1 MIRFD
6 EALAHVLALAR
17 PLEAEQ
23 VALAEANGR
32 VLAAPAVAQVS
43 APPADVSVMDG
54 YAVREADLATL
65 PATLRIGGES
75 FAGRGHDTPVEPGQ
89 CVRIF
94 TGAPVPPGA
103 DRVVMQEQVRR
114 EGDIAMFE
122 APLSPARFIRRA
134 GSDFGKADALL
145 AAGTLLGPRQMVAAA
160 AADLDRLSVWRRP
173 RLTVLS
179 TGDELARPGTARE
192 RAQAIPESISFGV
205 SALAES
211 WGAEFIGSVILA
223 DRLEDM
229 ERAAEQAL
237 RDADIVVVT
246 GGASVGERDFAKAMF
261 DNQGLELAFSKVAM
275 KPGKPVW
282 FGRAQDRLV
291 LGLPGNPTSA
301 MVTARLFLAPL
312 ISGLVGRDP
321 HVALRWRK
329 MALADALPPTG
340 ERETFARATVENGRA
355 RVLPN
360 QDSGA
365 QKTLADCDHLV
376 RLPPGSDVIEAG
388 SRVDALDF

>member
-43 APPADVSVMDG
+43 APPADVSAMDG

-114 EGDIAMFE
+114 EGDIATFE
-122 APLSPARFIRRA
+122 APLSAARFIRRA

-145 AAGTLLGPRQMVAAA
+145 AAGTLLG
-160 AADLDRLSVWRRP
+160 
-173 RLTVLS
+173 
-179 TGDELARPGTARE
+179 
-192 RAQAIPESISFGV
+192 
-205 SALAES
+205 
-211 WGAEFIGSVILA
+211 
-223 DRLEDM
+223 
-229 ERAAEQAL
+229 
-237 RDADIVVVT
+237 
-246 GGASVGERDFAKAMF
+246 
-261 DNQGLELAFSKVAM
+261 
-275 KPGKPVW
+275 
-282 FGRAQDRLV
+282 
-291 LGLPGNPTSA
+291 
-301 MVTARLFLAPL
+301 
-312 ISGLVGRDP
+312 
-321 HVALRWRK
+321 
-329 MALADALPPTG
+329 
-340 ERETFARATVENGRA
+340 
-355 RVLPN
+355 
-360 QDSGA
+360 
-365 QKTLADCDHLV
+365 
-376 RLPPGSDVIEAG
+376 
-388 SRVDALDF
+388 